1 MSATSSP
8 GSRSSDGTWHRPDPA
23 TAAAPPGE
31 DGPPDAIGPYRPV
44 ALVGAGGMGRV
55 FRAIAP
61 EGRFV
66 AVKTLHPHLVDE
78 GDARVR
84 LRREVETMRRV
95 RARRVAEILE
105 FDVEAPVPYIVTRF
119 VEGPPLL
126 EVVGDTGPLAG
137 TALWRVA
144 LGTAEALEAIHRAGV
159 VHRDIKPGNVLLEN
173 GEPVVIDFGISQGVD
188 DTRLTHGGGR
198 SGTWR
203 YLAPELLEGDDA
215 GPPADVF
222 AWAALVAYAA
232 TGRDLYDAPNDAA
245 VCVRIIRGDHDL
257 SDISEELRP
266 VLAAALASDPAAR
279 PGAEALVR
287 QLRALRPD
295 SLGMRTVS
303 GGTGPHSG
311 QFSGSPTGPQTGPQ
325 TGLQTGPQ
333 TGPAA
338 DATPARMPARA
349 RPLAPIG
356 PYRPL
361 QRLGRGG
368 MGEVFLA
375 RADDGRMVA
384 IKTLHPFLPAEF
396 KAKERLRREVE
407 AMRRI
412 RSRHVVELVDAAVDG
427 DPPYIVTRYVEGT
440 SLLEAVK
447 GRGPLPREGVL
458 KLAGGLAGALAAVHA
473 AQSVHRDINPGNV
486 MLVAGEPIVIDF
498 GIAYLTGADRLTRGP
513 IGTPGYVAPEALEDA
528 QVGPPA
534 DVFAWAATVAYAA
547 TGRRAYEAT
556 SPAAYVR
563 HVLDGVPPDLDGI
576 EGDLREVLEEA
587 LQRDPGARPSAAELA
602 ARFANPGTIAPR
614 LSLRRPEE
622 PKPPLPPKP
631 EPPAQPPGRDQL
643 VAGGRAAFAKAGFHL
658 TVSVIEV
665 SLGDAKREL
674 AAAARAHALG
684 GDWAP
689 HAAGYA
695 GRALEAAGRA
705 IRDAQTG
712 TGVPANGPRLA
723 EIIRAAQLYAAHA
736 RELMA
741 GRALP
746 PARVA
751 DVRRALA
758 MLDATH
764 FTRVRFKEGYDPA
777 EVDAFVA
784 QIRIWLSGEH
794 RDLGQ
799 VVGADD
805 VRGQTFTVR
814 RLRETYDRGEVDGFL
829 ATMETELRRLGYS

>member
-8 GSRSSDGTWHRPDPA
+8 GSRSSDGTWHRPHPA
-23 TAAAPPGE
+23 AAPAPPGE
-31 DGPPDAIGPYRPV
+31 EGPPDAIGPYRPV

-66 AVKTLHPHLVDE
+66 AVKTLHPHLVDA

-105 FDVEAPVPYIVTRF
+105 FDVEARVPYIVTRF

-188 DTRLTHGGGR
+188 DTRLTHNGGR

-295 SLGMRTVS
+295 SLGMRAVS

-311 QFSGSPTGPQTGPQ
+311 PISGPLSGPHSGPQTGP
-325 TGLQTGPQ
+325 GAG
-333 TGPAA
+333 AA
-338 DATPARMPARA
+338 MPARA

-356 PYRPL
+356 PYLPL

-412 RSRHVVELVDAAVDG
+412 RSRNVVELVDAAVDG

-447 GRGPLPREGVL
+447 GRGPLPREGL
-458 KLAGGLAGALAAVHA
+458 LRLAGGLAGALAAVHA

-513 IGTPGYVAPEALEDA
+513 IGTPGYVAPEALENA

-547 TGRRAYEAT
+547 TGRRTYEAT

-563 HVLDGVPPDLDGI
+563 RVLNGAPDLEGI
-576 EGDLREVLEEA
+576 DPDLREVLEEA
-587 LQRDPGARPSAAELA
+587 LQRDPAARPDAAELA

-614 LSLRRPEE
+614 LSVRRAE
-622 PKPPLPPKP
+622 PKPPPPPRPDPP
-631 EPPAQPPGRDQL
+631 EQRPDRDQL
-643 VAGGRAAFAKAGFHL
+643 VAGGRAAFAKAGFRL

-695 GRALEAAGRA
+695 ARALEAAGRA

-741 GRALP
+741 GRALA

-751 DVRRALA
+751 DVRRAVA

-784 QIRIWLSGEH
+784 QIRIWLAGDH
-794 RDLGQ
+794 RGLAQ

-805 VRGQTFTVR
+805 VRGRTFTVR
-814 RLRETYDRGEVDGFL
+814 RLRETYDRAEVDGFL